1 MIGRQ
6 PEQQLSLVVR
16 HEQLPKGQAPE
27 EGDDE
32 EGGKIYLIF

>member
-16 HEQLPKGQAPE
+16 HEHLPKGQAPE